1 MASRSSSDDV
11 EALNEA
17 RQVLSPFQLGKDGS
31 PPRPPVDSPRAS
43 GDDGEMEHRLT
54 ALETRLDTV
63 LPTLATKADI
73 ASIESKIVKWV
84 AGIGIATVTVII
96 SVLSFLFSRIDHE
109 PPPQQPPIIINIPGQ
124 LSGAASVSGGA
135 EAHLAPKRRE

>member
-1 MASRSSSDDV
+1 MPSTSERDLGSLGETDAV
-11 EALNEA
+11 LA
-17 RQVLSPFQLGKDGS
+17 RFRRGGT
-31 PPRPPVDSPRAS
+31 PPRGPVDSPRVS
-43 GDDGEMEHRLT
+43 GDDDNMNSRLT

-124 LSGAASVSGGA
+124 LSGAATGSVSA
-135 EAHLAPKRRE
+135 EGQLQGPKARE